1 MLFIRRCTIVPALA
15 LVLLVAGCDM
25 VSQIKDGMAHSTA
38 AAEAIEKQ
46 VGKRP
51 EIGFNYNNGS
61 FSQATVQF
69 SDAPAT
75 PLPELEKIVR
85 AAVRNEFK
93 DEPASLVIAF
103 QYPKAK

>member
-1 MLFIRRCTIVPALA
+1 M
-15 LVLLVAGCDM
+15 
-25 VSQIKDGMAHSTA
+25 
-38 AAEAIEKQ
+38 
-46 VGKRP
+46 
-51 EIGFNYNNGS
+51 
-61 FSQATVQF
+61 QF